1 MELHSEERR
10 GGCQTMTTAGLSLI
24 DKMRMGSD
32 QKNGKAFIKE
42 KIGGVHLLA
51 RF

>member
-1 MELHSEERR
+1 
-10 GGCQTMTTAGLSLI
+10 MTTAGLSLI
-24 DKMRMGSD
+24 EKMRMGSD
-32 QKNGKAFIKE
+32 QKNGKAVRKE